1 MSELAQWLEALVGGR
16 KTTQATQRVLE
27 VLRQDPGG
35 TFDLSAQKVADRA
48 DVNVASVVRAAQFLG
63 FRGWPALKHEIRHR
77 YLATL
82 STEQVL
88 QEHAGP
94 HDSPAR
100 ASLDA
105 DMANLKAFAAQIDL
119 PQIRRIAELISKAG
133 RTFVM
138 ATGSYAAPGA
148 QLSHVGQYLGH
159 DIELHTAMS
168 TGLVSRLR
176 LLRPGDC
183 VVSCAVWRSTA
194 WILEV
199 TKLARERGASIV
211 VIADRRTALSDL
223 SNEAVIVPSEGVS
236 FVTSMTAA
244 MSATQAVVAELAA
257 LDTEATVRNLRDI
270 EGLWRTLS
278 LVDPT

>member
-1 MSELAQWLEALVGGR
+1 MSELAVWLEALVGGR
-16 KTTQATQRVLE
+16 KTSQATQRVLE

-35 TFDLSAQKVADRA
+35 TFDLSAQKIADRA
-48 DVNVASVVRAAQFLG
+48 QVNVASVVRAAQFLG

-82 STEQVL
+82 STEQLL
-88 QEHAGP
+88 QVHEHP
-94 HDSPAR
+94 HDSPAQ
-100 ASLDA
+100 ASLEA
-105 DMANLKAFAAQIDL
+105 DMANLRAFAAQIDV
-119 PQIRRIAELISKAG
+119 PQIQRIAEAIATAR

-138 ATGSYAAPGA
+138 ATGSYAAPGT

-168 TGLVSRLR
+168 TGLVSRMR
-176 LLRPGDC
+176 LLQPGDC
-183 VVSCAVWRSTA
+183 VVSCAVWRSTT

-199 TKLARERGASIV
+199 TKLARERGARIV

-223 SNEAVIVPSEGVS
+223 SDEAVIVPSEGAS

-244 MSATQAVVAELAA
+244 MSVTQAVIAELAA
-257 LDTEATVRNLRDI
+257 RDTEATVRNLRDI
-270 EGLWRTLS
+270 EGLWRVLD